1 MSTSLPLPW
10 TSPCN
15 WAVQSP
21 SGAWLVGRAA
31 AGGVAWSREPVQARR
46 WAHRASAEG
55 AAARFGGE
63 VRDLGATTGAEGQLV
78 LVNGPRV
85 LVEAS

>member
-1 MSTSLPLPW
+1 MTALPLPW

-31 AGGVAWSREPVQARR
+31 AGGVAWSPQAGQARR

-55 AAARFGGE
+55 AAARFGGA
-63 VRDLGATTGAEGQLV
+63 VRDLGAVSGHEGQLV
-78 LVNGPRV
+78 LVSGPRV
-85 LVEAS
+85 LVETS